1 MTKLIKD
8 YPEGTQ
14 WQTRDGR
21 PVRVLCTDAAGDFPV
36 VGLVKTYSGGRDVP
50 MAWTDRGEHEATGF
64 PERALDLI
72 PVPVKRTGWV
82 NLYPPDHQY
91 CDVSTHGVC
100 RTKEDADYAASVR
113 DIPRVACIQIEW
125 TEGEGLS

>member
-1 MTKLIKD
+1 MKLVKD
-8 YPEGTQ
+8 YPPETQ
-14 WQTRDGR
+14 WQTRTGLPVRILCADAPGDYPVIGYMTERDGR
-21 PVRVLCTDAAGDFPV
+21 ITTTMWGEE
-36 VGLVKTYSGGRDVP
+36 GRFGYAD
-50 MAWTDRGEHEATGF
+50 GNC
-64 PERALDLI
+64 DLI